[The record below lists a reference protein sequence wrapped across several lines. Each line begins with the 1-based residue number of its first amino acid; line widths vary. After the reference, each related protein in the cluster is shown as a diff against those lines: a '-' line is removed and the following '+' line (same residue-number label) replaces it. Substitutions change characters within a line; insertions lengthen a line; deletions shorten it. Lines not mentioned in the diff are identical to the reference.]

1 VIRFA
6 LRGGRRVKII
16 KIQLRLARLNNG
28 LTMDGDVIG
37 AINIGLR
44 YLKSD
49 GRPMALASTEL
60 HEVQVKL
67 LIPRRGLT
75 PPTKRG
81 REARISNGSPTIYA
95 GI

>member
-1 VIRFA
+1 
-6 LRGGRRVKII
+6 VKII
-16 KIQLRLARLNNG
+16 KIQLRLAKLSNR
-28 LTMDGDVIG
+28 LTMDRDVIG

-49 GRPMALASTEL
+49 GRPMALASTEP
-60 HEVQVKL
+60 HADWVKL
-67 LIPRRGLT
+67 LTPHRGLT

-81 REARISNGSPTIYA
+81 REMRNSNGSPTIYA